1 MACEFPKFRSILK
14 SALLMTAALLL
25 VPQSGRA
32 DQVENGESR
41 ADLTEMSMEE
51 LMNTTVYGASKF
63 LQKTT
68 EAPSSV
74 SIVTSE
80 DIKKY
85 GYRTLADIIR
95 SVRGFYVSYDRNYSY
110 IGVRGFNRPGDYNT
124 RILLLV
130 DGHRINDNV
139 YDQAMTGTEFILD
152 VDLIDRIELIRGS
165 GSSLYGSNA
174 FFAIVSIIS
183 KRGRDLKGA
192 EISGEGGSFR
202 TNKGR
207 VSYGDQYKNGLEA
220 IMSGSGY
227 DSKGDRLYFQEFNPA
242 YSTDPRATNGGIADH
257 TDYDRYQ
264 SFLTKLSHQ
273 DITLEGAYSSRT
285 KGIPTG
291 SFLTDFNEP
300 GNKTIDTRSYVDL
313 NYEHNLGKQTDI
325 TVKVFY
331 DYYQYTG
338 DYLSSIIFGA
348 PNKDWAYGEWWGSDI
363 KFTSRAFDVHRIIL
377 GVEYVDNLHQDQKNY
392 DVVPYTVYL
401 DDRRR
406 SRNWASYVQDEAT
419 LARNLIVNAGVRYD
433 HFSTFGGT
441 ANPRLALIYNP
452 REKSSIKL
460 LYGSAFRAPNDYEM
474 FYASLTQ
481 AQNLDL
487 KPEKIKM
494 YELVYEQY
502 AGDHFRM
509 TAAGY
514 YYKITDLIGSTETV
528 PGSGIMVFRNINEV
542 DARGFGLELE
552 NKWANGLDGRINY
565 TIQRTEDKFT
575 GEPLTNS
582 PEHLAKFNLTVPIMS
597 EKIFAGI
604 EEQYTSR
611 RRTLAGNY
619 AQGFFISNLT
629 LFSRNMVSRL
639 EASASVYNLFD
650 KKYVDPGS
658 EAPNPPY
665 AVLDTIQQDA
675 RSYRV
680 KLTYRF

>member
-1 MACEFPKFRSILK
+1 MKQGFQKHGFIPAI
-14 SALLMTAALLL
+14 LLMAILLPL

-32 DQVENGESR
+32 DQTETGSPR
-41 ADLTEMSMEE
+41 ADLTEMSIEE
-51 LMNTTVYGASKF
+51 LMNMTVYGASKF

-74 SIVTSE
+74 SIVTFE
-80 DIKKY
+80 DIKKH

-95 SVRGFYVSYDRNYSY
+95 SVRGFYGSYDRNYSY

-152 VDLIDRIELIRGS
+152 IDLIDRVEFIRGP

-174 FFAIVSIIS
+174 FFAIVNIITR
-183 KRGRDLKGA
+183 RGSDLKGT
-192 EISGEGGSFR
+192 EVSGEGGSFK
-202 TNKGR
+202 TYKGR
-207 VSYGDQYKNGLEA
+207 VSYGDRYKNGLEA
-220 IMSGSGY
+220 IISGTGY
-227 DSKGDRLYFQEFNPA
+227 DSKGDRLYFPEFDPA

-257 TDYDRYQ
+257 ADYDHYQ
-264 SFLTKLSHQ
+264 SFFTKLSHQ
-273 DITLEGAYSSRT
+273 DITVEGAYSSRT

-291 SFLTDFNEP
+291 AFLTDFNEP

-313 NYEHNLGKQTDI
+313 NYEHNLSKQTDL
-325 TVKVFY
+325 TAKVFY

-338 DYLSSIIFGA
+338 DYLSTIIFGA
-348 PNKDWAYGEWWGSDI
+348 PNKDWAYGEWWGSEI
-363 KFTSRAFDVHRIIL
+363 KLTSKLFDVHRLII
-377 GVEYVDNLHQDQKNY
+377 GAEYVDNLRQDQKNY
-392 DVVPYTVYL
+392 DVVPYTLYM
-401 DDRRR
+401 DDKRR
-406 SRNWASYVQDEAT
+406 STNWASYVQDEFT

-433 HFSTFGGT
+433 HYSTFGGT

-452 REKSSIKL
+452 LEKSSIKL

-474 FYASLTQ
+474 FYTSITQ

-487 KPEKIKM
+487 KPEKIKT

-509 TAAGY
+509 AAAGY

-528 PGSGIMVFRNINEV
+528 PGSGIMVFRNISEV
-542 DARGFGLELE
+542 DARGFGMELE
-552 NKWANGLDGRINY
+552 NKWANGLDGRISY
-565 TIQRTEDKFT
+565 TIQRTEDTLT

-582 PEHLAKFNLTVPIMS
+582 PEHLAMLNLTVPIS
-597 EKIFAGI
+597 REKVFAGI

-619 AQGFFISNLT
+619 AQSFFITNLT
-629 LFSRNMVSRL
+629 LFSRNIVSRL

-650 KKYVDPGS
+650 KKYDDPGS

-665 AVLDTIQQDA
+665 AVLDTIRQDG
-675 RSYRV
+675 RTYRV
-680 KLTYRF
+680 KLTYLF